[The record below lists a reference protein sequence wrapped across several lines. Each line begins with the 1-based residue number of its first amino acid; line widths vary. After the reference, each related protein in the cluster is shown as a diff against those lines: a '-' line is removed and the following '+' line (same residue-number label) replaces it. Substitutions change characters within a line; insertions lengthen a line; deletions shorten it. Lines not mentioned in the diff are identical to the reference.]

1 MTNQLTLLNSRNVA
15 ICAMIPTTVNISHN
29 YSDEGYPLK
38 HFCTLYKSCE
48 ETIECRGCVSE
59 TKDCF
64 RGCSKHII
72 GCELA
77 TKAFLD
83 DKQNI

>member
-1 MTNQLTLLNSRNVA
+1 MCYDTNDCQFLTY
-15 ICAMIPTTVNISHN
+15 
-29 YSDEGYPLK
+29 YSDEGFPLK

-83 DKQNI
+83 DKQNKNWL